1 MGWVTESVNGGS
13 RSGETETRN
22 QWSQEEEGGGGG
34 GGTQEPLGD
43 SVMDTQEEGEGERG
57 GGEGE
62 GEGGGSGGVTK
73 RTLTNNSSPDF
84 ELQNK
89 KRKI

>member
-1 MGWVTESVNGGS
+1 MESVNGGS
-13 RSGETETRN
+13 RSGETEPRN
-22 QWSQEEEGGGGG
+22 QQSQEEEGGD
-34 GGTQEPLGD
+34 TQEPLGD

-57 GGEGE
+57 GGGGGEGE
-62 GEGGGSGGVTK
+62 GEGGGSGSVAK

-84 ELQNK
+84 ELRNK

>member
-1 MGWVTESVNGGS
+1 MESVNGGS
-13 RSGETETRN
+13 RSGETEPRN
-22 QWSQEEEGGGGG
+22 QQSQEEEGED
-34 GGTQEPLGD
+34 TQEPLGD

-57 GGEGE
+57 GGGGEGE

-73 RTLTNNSSPDF
+73 RTLMNNSSPDF
-84 ELQNK
+84 ELRNK